1 MQLRNG
7 RLTFSPSDLT
17 GYLACPHLT
26 QLERRVALGALP
38 GPETENPDAELVKRK
53 GEEHERA
60 YLDRLR
66 AEGRT
71 VQEITLGPEL
81 DWERAARETEEAIRA
96 QTDVV
101 YQGVL
106 LDPDG
111 WRGIADFLERQDDGS
126 YEAVDTKLARHAKPA
141 HVLQLCFYSE
151 QLGRIQGTPPARM
164 HVELGSGERE
174 SHRPEDFGA
183 YYRRLRAR
191 FLAFASEDRPT
202 KPYPVSFCER
212 CDFIAL
218 CQQEWEDGD
227 HLSQVAGLRRTQFE
241 KLRAAGVSTLG
252 RAPAQR
258 ARDRRAGISRGHPV
272 GVRRSPRSARTAGF
286 ARSI

>member
-1 MQLRNG
+1 MQFRNG
-7 RLTFSPSDLT
+7 RLAFSPSDLT

-66 AEGRT
+66 GTGRT

-81 DWERAARETEEAIRA
+81 DWERAARETEDAIRA
-96 QTDVV
+96 QADVV
-101 YQGVL
+101 YQGVF

-151 QLGRIQGTPPARM
+151 QLARIQGSAPKLM
-164 HVELGSGERE
+164 HVELGSGQRERLG
-174 SHRPEDFGA
+174 PEDFGA
-183 YYRRLRAR
+183 YYRRLRDRCREDWREDEREKREAYELR
-191 FLAFASEDRPT
+191 LHRRMLFAQTT
-202 KPYPVSFCER
+202 KL
-212 CDFIAL
+212 IAA
-218 CQQEWEDGD
+218 
-227 HLSQVAGLRRTQFE
+227 S
-241 KLRAAGVSTLG
+241 
-252 RAPAQR
+252 
-258 ARDRRAGISRGHPV
+258 
-272 GVRRSPRSARTAGF
+272 
-286 ARSI
+286 